1 MITATR
7 PTTTLTLR
15 PYQEEA
21 IEAVN
26 EAVLDGINRP
36 LVALPTGTGK
46 TVIFAHLIAQRPGRA
61 LVLAHR
67 DELLRQCQDKLLMVS
82 PDMRIGII
90 KATENETD
98 APVVVASVQTLSR
111 ERRLSQLLCDFKTVV
126 VDEAHHA
133 VADSYQRILEYL
145 GCFSEDG
152 PLTCGFTATP
162 ERGDRA
168 ALGKTW
174 EKIVY
179 QKGILEMI
187 MAGYLCDLRAVR
199 VSLKVDLDRVKT
211 HHGDFDD
218 AGLETALL
226 DANAPKHVAL
236 AYLEH
241 APGRKALVFTP
252 SVRLAHDMADAFRKV
267 GVKAEAL
274 DGTTPMDARRC

>member
-1 MITATR
+1 MVWRRCPMVIATR
-7 PTTTLTLR
+7 PSTTLTLR

-21 IEAVN
+21 IEAVTDAAL
-26 EAVLDGINRP
+26 EGIQRP

-46 TVIFAHLIAQRPGRA
+46 TVVFSHLIDQRPGRS

-67 DELLRQCQDKLLMVS
+67 DELLRQCQDRLLMVS

-126 VDEAHHA
+126 VDEAHHG
-133 VADSYQRILEYL
+133 VADTYRRILEYM

-152 PLTCGFTATP
+152 PLTVGFTATP
-162 ERGDRA
+162 ERSDKSG
-168 ALGKTW
+168 LGQVW
-174 EKIVY
+174 DKIVY

-187 MAGYLCDLRAVR
+187 MAGYLCDLKAVR
-199 VSLKVDLDRVKT
+199 VSLRVNLDRVKT

-218 AGLETALL
+218 KSLETALV
-226 DANAPKHVAL
+226 DAKAPNHVVA

-252 SVRLAHDMADAFRKV
+252 SVRRFCCKKWRDVGEGLMAL
-267 GVKAEAL
+267 GIS
-274 DGTTPMDARRC
+274 RC